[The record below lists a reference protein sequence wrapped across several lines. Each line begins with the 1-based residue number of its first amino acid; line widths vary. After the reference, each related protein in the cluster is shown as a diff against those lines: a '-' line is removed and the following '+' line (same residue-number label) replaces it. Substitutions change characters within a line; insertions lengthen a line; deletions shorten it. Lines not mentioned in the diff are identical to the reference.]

1 VKRTPA
7 KRTRANQFKS
17 SNMTSK
23 EVIDFLFQIG
33 SSNVKLDSST
43 MPDDF
48 NSTQA
53 IDSFLEAIT
62 FIA

>member
-1 VKRTPA
+1 
-7 KRTRANQFKS
+7 
-17 SNMTSK
+17 MTSK